1 LVIGFVS
8 LPKRRPLLTSSR
20 DKTRMQIQFDRRP
33 KFDPKGGIEME
44 LWRAMDGRGPDPFWI
59 FSYWHSWR
67 IRPA

>member
-1 LVIGFVS
+1 
-8 LPKRRPLLTSSR
+8 
-20 DKTRMQIQFDRRP
+20 MQIQFDRRP